1 MGNRF
6 YFAKR
11 KILPVYGRGEACP
24 RPGRHQGSFMQSST
38 NAETV
43 SPSRPF
49 DIPALQRLVPWWQDI
64 NPAVY
69 AALQLPPVSEVQSSP
84 VDVVVIGGGVAGLS
98 AALAIEE
105 RDASMRVMVLEQAEM
120 LGYGATGQNAGIF
133 TPGINMAM
141 SEIDPGSPALDFYP
155 ATTALFHELIE
166 EGEKQDTLLSVR
178 KTGAINMAT
187 SKRAAR
193 KLEHETHLREQAG
206 LRAAL
211 WTPAQVKEA
220 TQGRIDTQP
229 VVSAMWLPDEGRI
242 QPLTLLAHLARRARE
257 VYQVQIVGKAR
268 VLTYETVKN
277 AGQTDYWHITL
288 ANGLTLQAGA
298 LVSCVGPIVEANAR
312 IYALAFKADF
322 PDEFPLFWDASPY
335 TYADYRPGN
344 GRLGVSGGRYGKAR
358 VAKNDRAYYKQLADA
373 TRRWVPELRG
383 TEPTHR
389 WAVDLYV
396 TADLVPAMYILEGTA
411 PGVAIEGLGAHGVLP
426 SVVLARQA
434 ADYLVGRLAEG

>member
-1 MGNRF
+1 
-6 YFAKR
+6 
-11 KILPVYGRGEACP
+11 
-24 RPGRHQGSFMQSST
+24 MQSST
-38 NAETV
+38 SAETV
-43 SPSRPF
+43 LPSRPF
-49 DIPALQRLVPWWQDI
+49 KIHALQRLVPWWQDI

-69 AALQLPPVSEVQSSP
+69 AALQLSP
-84 VDVVVIGGGVAGLS
+84 VNETAVSLVDVAVIGGGVAGLS
-98 AALAIEE
+98 AALAIKE
-105 RDASMRVMVLEQAEM
+105 RDASVGVVVLEQAEM

-166 EGEKQDTLLSVR
+166 EGKKADTLLSVR

-187 SKRAAR
+187 SKRAAQ
-193 KLEHETHLREQAG
+193 KLEHETQLRQQAG
-206 LRAAL
+206 LRAKL
-211 WTPAQVKEA
+211 WTPAQVEEA
-220 TQGRIDTQP
+220 TQGRLDTQP

-242 QPLTLLAHLARRARE
+242 QPLTLLAHLAHRARE
-257 VYQVQIVGKAR
+257 TYQVQIVGKAR
-268 VLTYETVKN
+268 VLRYEIVKN
-277 AGQTDYWHITL
+277 AGHTGYWHITL
-288 ANGLTLQAGA
+288 ADGLTLRAGA

-322 PDEFPLFWDASPY
+322 PDQFPLFLDASPY

-344 GRLGVSGGRYGKAR
+344 GRLGVSGGRYGKAG
-358 VAKNDRAYYKQLADA
+358 VTKNDSAYYKRLADA

-383 TEPTHR
+383 TAPTHR

-396 TADLVPAMYILEGTA
+396 TADLVPTMRILEGAA

-426 SVVLARQA
+426 SMVLARQA
-434 ADYLVGRLAEG
+434 ADYLVGQLAKG

>member
-1 MGNRF
+1 
-6 YFAKR
+6 
-11 KILPVYGRGEACP
+11 
-24 RPGRHQGSFMQSST
+24 MQSST
-38 NAETV
+38 RSNTIFPLRSLKAHA
-43 SPSRPF
+43 SQPP
-49 DIPALQRLVPWWQDI
+49 VPWWQDLD
-64 NPAVY
+64 PAAY
-69 AALQLPPVSEVQSSP
+69 TALQLPSAGEVMLSP
-84 VDVVVIGGGVAGLS
+84 VDVVIIGGGVAGLS
-98 AALAIEE
+98 AALAIKE

-166 EGEKQDTLLSVR
+166 EGKKENTLLSVR

-193 KLEHETHLREQAG
+193 KLEYETQLRAQAG

-211 WTPAQVKEA
+211 WTPAQVDEA
-220 TQGRIDTQP
+220 ARGRLDTKP

-257 VYQVQIVGKAR
+257 VYQVQIVGKAH

-277 AGQTDYWHITL
+277 AGQTGHWQITL
-288 ANGLTLQAGA
+288 ADGLTLQAGA
-298 LVSCVGPIVEANAR
+298 LVSCVGPTVEANAR

-322 PDEFPLFWDASPY
+322 PDDFPLFWDASPY

-344 GRLGVSGGRYGKAR
+344 GRLGVSGGRYGKAG
-358 VAKNDRAYYKQLADA
+358 VTKNDSAYYKRLADA
-373 TRRWVPELRG
+373 TRRWVPELCG
-383 TEPTHR
+383 TDPTHR

-396 TADLVPAMYILEGTA
+396 TADLVPAMRVLKGDA

-426 SVVLARQA
+426 GMVLARQV
-434 ADYLVGRLAEG
+434 ADYLVGRLAKE